1 MSWESGSILSLRRG
15 GCGGGGGGGGG
26 WVFQWDADD
35 RLVITVS

>member
-15 GCGGGGGGGGG
+15 GCGGGGG

-35 RLVITVS
+35 RLVVTVS

>member
-15 GCGGGGGGGGG
+15 GCGGGGGGG

-35 RLVITVS
+35 RLVVTVS